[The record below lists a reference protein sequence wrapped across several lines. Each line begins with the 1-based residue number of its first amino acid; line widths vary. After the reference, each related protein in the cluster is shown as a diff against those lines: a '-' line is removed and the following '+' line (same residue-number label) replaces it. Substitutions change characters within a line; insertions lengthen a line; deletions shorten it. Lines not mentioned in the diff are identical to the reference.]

1 MINVL
6 MTLMVKADNK
16 QEERDYVG
24 REVGIPRENQNEMV
38 EFKNTVTEVK
48 NAFDLLI
55 LGLDTAEE
63 RISELEHMT
72 IETSKTKKQR

>member
-55 LGLDTAEE
+55 LGLDS
-63 RISELEHMT
+63 RGKDL
-72 IETSKTKKQR
+72 

>member
-1 MINVL
+1 

-55 LGLDTAEE
+55 LGLDS
-63 RISELEHMT
+63 RGKDL
-72 IETSKTKKQR
+72 

>member
-24 REVGIPRENQNEMV
+24 REVGIPRENQNAMV
-38 EFKNTVTEVK
+38 EFKNTITEVK

-63 RISELEHMT
+63 RISKLEHMT